1 MKTLEEIEKLD
12 FSQLEAYAADR
23 SVEAPTD
30 LMDKIKAAGLAQAMN
45 SGNRKKIIPS
55 AWRPALA
62 GALAAAAGLA
72 IVLSIPRQPE
82 DTFDDPRLAYAE
94 LERTFD
100 LISSK
105 VDKGLELAGEA
116 GPIIEKTNDILY
128 GNRK

>member
-12 FSQLEAYAADR
+12 FSQLEAYAEDR
-23 SVEAPTD
+23 SIEAPAD
-30 LMDKIKAAGLAQAMN
+30 LMDRIKAAGLAQAMKPD
-45 SGNRKKIIPS
+45 NRKKRVLS

-62 GALAAAAGLA
+62 GALAVAAGLA

-94 LERTFD
+94 LERTFN

-105 VDKGLELAGEA
+105 VDKGLEIAGEA
-116 GPIIEKTNDILY
+116 GPIIEKTNEALY
-128 GNRK
+128 GNR